1 MNEEKIAP
9 AGFIAPETPSSTPQP
24 SQRGAHETA
33 KQATQTAQ
41 TELEKLKGAAREQGS
56 AAVEEIKTAAQ
67 SAARE
72 AQEAGRDFVHEQKEN
87 LAQRVQKYA
96 EALRA
101 ASERL
106 RDEEGNVL
114 AEPAQKG
121 AEQLER
127 MSSYLREKEPG
138 DVLEDLEAFTRRRP
152 EVVFGGLFVVGLAAA
167 RFFKASRRRPRR
179 AGPAEPS
186 GDAGTLQL
194 STPSSAIPAASSES
208 VSAAPDLQPAPGSS
222 LQREPRAGCP
232 AVQSRSTCGPA
243 SLSRSG
249 HRGRRGPRGG

>member
-1 MNEEKIAP
+1 MAKIEIIRHMNEEKILP
-9 AGFIAPETPSSTPQP
+9 AGFTAPETPSSAPRP
-24 SQRGAHETA
+24 SQHGAQETA
-33 KQATQTAQ
+33 KQAAQAAQ
-41 TELEKLKGAAREQGS
+41 TEIEKLKGAAREQGS

-127 MSSYLREKEPG
+127 MSSYLRDKEP
-138 DVLEDLEAFTRRRP
+138 DDFLEDLETFARRRP

-179 AGPAEPS
+179 AGPPDPI

-194 STPSSAIPAASSES
+194 ATPSSAPIPATGSES
-208 VSAAPDLQPAPGSS
+208 VSVVPAFPPAPSSS
-222 LQREPRAGCP
+222 LQAAPTSPEP
-232 AVQSRSTCGPA
+232 
-243 SLSRSG
+243 
-249 HRGRRGPRGG
+249 

>member
-1 MNEEKIAP
+1 MNEEKISP
-9 AGFIAPETPSSTPQP
+9 FTAPETSSSTPQ
-24 SQRGAHETA
+24 RGAQEKA
-33 KQATQTAQ
+33 KQTAQ
-41 TELEKLKGAAREQGS
+41 TAQAEIERLKGAAREQGS

-72 AQEAGRDFVHEQKEN
+72 AQEAGRDFVHEQKQN

-106 RDEEGNVL
+106 RNEEGNVL

-138 DVLEDLEAFTRRRP
+138 DFLDDLETFARRKP
-152 EVVFGGLFVVGLAAA
+152 EVVFGGLFVVGLMAA

-179 AGPAEPS
+179 AGPAEPI
-186 GDAGTLQL
+186 GDASALQL
-194 STPSSAIPAASSES
+194 STPSSPLIPAASSES
-208 VSAAPDLQPAPGSS
+208 VSEAPTFPPAFSSSPQAAPTSS
-222 LQREPRAGCP
+222 TP
-232 AVQSRSTCGPA
+232 
-243 SLSRSG
+243 
-249 HRGRRGPRGG
+249 